1 MGTVRFPSVKYKIL
15 LWCLLVDLAL
25 SEFGMSARDLW
36 NGLWVAASRF
46 YEWGVSP
53 FGWASDYIS
62 IGAAVVIP
70 IVVFSYL
77 WRQIRSQ

>member
-1 MGTVRFPSVKYKIL
+1 
-15 LWCLLVDLAL
+15 
-25 SEFGMSARDLW
+25 MSARDLW
-36 NGLWVAASRF
+36 NGLWGAASRF
-46 YEWGVSP
+46 CEWGVSA

-70 IVVFSYL
+70 IVVFSYW